1 MHSIPGNSPTRS
13 PSCSP
18 RRNSNDSNQASAWAY
33 HPLSKGYRAGQRHL
47 LPLHLNR
54 AAGPKF
60 DGPAGLICD
69 AKDCKG
75 HSGRTVRK
83 ADKRNDQ
90 SGSPWAFPCQ
100 NQLHYQQAHER
111 NRETNCDF
119 ERPTHGGILCRTFM
133 SASKRMP
140 YWGSWQESK
149 SFLSFASR
157 RIYTRNSTHIE
168 HAKASN
174 L

>member
-1 MHSIPGNSPTRS
+1 MLKTARVIPGGLFVKPT
-13 PSCSP
+13 
-18 RRNSNDSNQASAWAY
+18 NETT
-33 HPLSKGYRAGQRHL
+33 RAG
-47 LPLHLNR
+47 
-54 AAGPKF
+54 
-60 DGPAGLICD
+60 
-69 AKDCKG
+69 
-75 HSGRTVRK
+75 
-83 ADKRNDQ
+83 
-90 SGSPWAFPCQ
+90 PWAFPFQ